1 MLKLGFRTLAACFV
15 ILAMTSARLSAD
27 DKDDREMKL
36 GKQTTITAP
45 EGWKKKTPRFAR
57 IVMYEYAAPAVKGD
71 QADGRLTV
79 GVLGS
84 SIDANI
90 QRWLGQ
96 ITQPDGGDTAKR
108 QARHQDHRRPQ
119 GAPGRR
125 LGHL

>member
-90 QRWLGQ
+90 Q
-96 ITQPDGGDTAKR
+96 
-108 QARHQDHRRPQ
+108 
-119 GAPGRR
+119 PGSGR
-125 LGHL
+125 